1 MKPAK
6 LTNVLPL
13 DFARHSQVLKT
24 AQRVLEIESKA
35 VAGLIDRLG
44 AEFEKAVDIILR
56 SKGRVIVTGVGK
68 SGIIAKKIASTL
80 SSTGTSAFFM
90 HPADGAHGDLGMV
103 LKDDVIICISKSGNS
118 DEISRLIP
126 ILKRI
131 GVSIITLTGN
141 LRSALSVKSDVVLDV
156 SVEEE
161 ACPNDL
167 APTASTTATLALGDA
182 LAVALLEKREFQPED
197 FAFLHPGGSL
207 GKILLKIDDVMFSG
221 EKIPRV
227 RPQAPVNEVILEISR
242 KRFGGTCVVDERD
255 TLLGIITDGD
265 LRRYMS
271 QSQSFFELKASQLM
285 HRDPKTVVVGSLAV
299 EALRLMENHNI
310 LQIVVVDEENHPA
323 GMVHLHDLLEA
334 GLKQ

>member
-1 MKPAK
+1 MRPVKS
-6 LTNVLPL
+6 TNVFPL
-13 DFARHSQVLKT
+13 DFAKHSQSLKT

-35 VAGLIDRLG
+35 VAGLIDRLNS
-44 AEFEKAVDIILR
+44 EFEKAVNIILR

-126 ILKRI
+126 ILKKI

-207 GKILLKIDDVMFSG
+207 GKILLKIDDVMFTG
-221 EKIPRV
+221 EKIPKV
-227 RPQAPVNEVILEISR
+227 KPQAPVNEVILEISR

-271 QSQSFFELKASQLM
+271 RSQSFFELKASQLM
-285 HRDPKTVVVGSLAV
+285 HRHPKTVVVGSLAV